1 MNTLQTIPASFEGLS
16 KSQIKLNVDTA
27 LELMLDNG
35 DALKIVETVSAME
48 TFIKELKERKEF
60 KEYAREELLKHGGKY
75 VSPSGARIEV
85 AETGVKYDYANDNK
99 WQMLKAVADDVN
111 AQLKEHEDKLKKIP
125 AGKLLVCEDS
135 GEVFCGPS
143 KSSTSSYKVTLAR

>member
-1 MNTLQTIPASFEGLS
+1 MNTLQTIPTSFEGLS

-27 LELMLDNG
+27 LEQMLDNG

-75 VSPSGARIEV
+75 VSPSGAMIEV

-99 WQMLKAVADDVN
+99 WQELNRVAEE
-111 AQLKEHEDKLKKIP
+111 ATEARKKHEEVLKKIP
-125 AGKLLVCEDS
+125 AGKLLVDDDS

-143 KSSTSSYKVTLAR
+143 KTSTSSYKVTLAR